1 MLTITFQFG
10 APGKQRRSHVFQK
23 AGVNKYYPEYPDR
36 AKCFYFRRHSSI
48 QPISHKL
55 SSNKPPT
62 IQGMFD
68 VDRWFQISK
77 MLVLL
82 AESDATKSYVP
93 RKSQRPL
100 ANPPPEFLGL
110 RTPPRRRHP
119 FVLALRSRFTQKGC
133 LPTPARSNGRH
144 SAGFLACHFADV

>member
-1 MLTITFQFG
+1 MLTITLRFG
-10 APGKQRRSHVFQK
+10 ASNADPTFLKK

-36 AKCFYFRRHSSI
+36 AKCCYFRRHSSI

-82 AESDATKSYVP
+82 AESDVTESYVP
-93 RKSQRPL
+93 RNSQRPL
-100 ANPPPEFLGL
+100 ADPPPEFLGL
-110 RTPPRRRHP
+110 RTPPPICLGVEVPIYTKR
-119 FVLALRSRFTQKGC
+119 VFTH
-133 LPTPARSNGRH
+133 ARTVHSRH

>member
-1 MLTITFQFG
+1 LLFPASQ
-10 APGKQRRSHVFQK
+10 
-23 AGVNKYYPEYPDR
+23 
-36 AKCFYFRRHSSI
+36 SI
-48 QPISHKL
+48 QPISQNL

-82 AESDATKSYVP
+82 AESDVTESYVP
-93 RKSQRPL
+93 RKSQRP
-100 ANPPPEFLGL
+100 FG
-110 RTPPRRRHP
+110 RSTPGISGVGYAVSH

-133 LPTPARSNGRH
+133 FTHARTVHWPSFRGLFSRVTLPTLVIYVFNFSFIGVTVGLIVQRCTRFQLNA
-144 SAGFLACHFADV
+144 